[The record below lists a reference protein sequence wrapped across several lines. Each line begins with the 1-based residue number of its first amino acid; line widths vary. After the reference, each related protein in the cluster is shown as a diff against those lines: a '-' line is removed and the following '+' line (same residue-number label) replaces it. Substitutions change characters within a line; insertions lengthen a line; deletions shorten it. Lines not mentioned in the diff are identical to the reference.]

1 MGDIQYWQDTL
12 TSEIESIRSLLLSIP
27 HISDD
32 LEKRAALDNA
42 EKKLNSA
49 LGNKRSFK
57 MEVRIL
63 DQSTRANYEAEL
75 ANHEQNLSE
84 LTDDLKGFRAETS
97 RNQLFVGANTGP
109 DKESYQDDGDK
120 MLTEANRL
128 QDKTAESLSHTVALI
143 ADSKMVGMSTIED
156 LERQREQIRGIDDDV
171 NRLEDN
177 LNRADKLIKTFGR
190 RMATD
195 KVIQCFGCVNVL
207 MIVGIIIYIIANGG
221 GLDGEKDSG
230 SPPDPISE

>member
-12 TSEIESIRSLLLSIP
+12 TSEIESIRSILASVP

-32 LEKRAALDNA
+32 LERQGALDQA

-63 DQSTRANYEAEL
+63 DQNTRQTYEAEL
-75 ANHEQNLSE
+75 ANHEQNLSQ
-84 LTDDLKGFRAETS
+84 LTDDLRAFRSETS

-109 DKESYQDDGDK
+109 DKESLQDDGDK
-120 MLTEANRL
+120 MLAEASRL
-128 QDKTAESLSHTVALI
+128 QDKTAESLSHTVSLI
-143 ADSKMVGMSTIED
+143 ADSKMVGMSTLED
-156 LERQREQIRGIDDDV
+156 LERQRGQIKGIDDDV
-171 NRLEDN
+171 MRLEDN
-177 LNRADKLIKTFGR
+177 LHRADALIKTFGK

-207 MIVGIIIYIIANGG
+207 MIVGIIVYVIVKGG
-221 GLDGEKDSG
+221 SLTGEKDEG
-230 SPPDPISE
+230 VRDPTSE